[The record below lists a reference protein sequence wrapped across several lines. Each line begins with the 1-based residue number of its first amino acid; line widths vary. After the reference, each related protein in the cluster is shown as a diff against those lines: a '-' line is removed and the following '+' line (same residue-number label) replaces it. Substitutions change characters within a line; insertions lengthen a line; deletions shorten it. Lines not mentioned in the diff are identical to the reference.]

1 VISSRDRTVR
11 GPSRGRGNQSQVLHS
26 PNDLEHALA
35 DARAKVEADP
45 DAVPAQW
52 TRYDVLADEVEFW

>member
-1 VISSRDRTVR
+1 V
-11 GPSRGRGNQSQVLHS
+11 GGNQSQVLHS